1 MAALAP
7 LSSFGG
13 PAFSSAFP
21 PNPRSL
27 GGPASE
33 TAFPPNPRPPA
44 EGEFRAP

>member
-7 LSSFGG
+7 LSSLGG
-13 PAFSSAFP
+13 PASETAFP

>member
-7 LSSFGG
+7 LS
-13 PAFSSAFP
+13 
-21 PNPRSL
+21 SL